1 MTMVQA
7 RPWDPALGTLQLST
21 LRRLLQQ
28 EGMATAWWSEVPGAR
43 TPEHA
48 HPFPET
54 HWILSGFLRMRVAGQ
69 QFDLGP
75 GDRLDVP
82 AGTKQG
88 AEVLGLAPVVYV
100 TGAPEAA
107 VSSAAT

>member
-1 MTMVQA
+1 MIQL
-7 RPWDPALGTLQLST
+7 RPWDPAIGSLQLST
-21 LRRLLQQ
+21 LRSRLQQ
-28 EGMATAWWSEVPGAR
+28 EGMATAWWSEIPGTR
-43 TPEHA
+43 TAEHA
-48 HPFPET
+48 HAFPET
-54 HWILSGFLRMRVAGQ
+54 HWVLSGFLRMRVAGQ

-88 AEVLGLAPVVYV
+88 AEVLGLAPVIYV

-107 VSSAAT
+107 VTAAS

>member
-1 MTMVQA
+1 MSMIHA
-7 RPWDPALGTLQLST
+7 RPWDPALGPLQLST
-21 LRRLLQQ
+21 LRRRLQG

-54 HWILSGFLRMRVAGQ
+54 HWILSGFLRMKVAGQ
-69 QFDLGP
+69 QLDLGP

-82 AGTKQG
+82 AGAQQS

-100 TGAPEAA
+100 TGAPQHM
-107 VSSAAT
+107 VSAAAS